1 MIRAYD
7 KCYLGIARTSLGRA
21 FDYAVHCEGKDLA
34 GFCRLFVDTGTAR
47 RFERGD
53 AGTIAGQ
60 SGVELAR
67 KVLSHTPG
75 YAPKDV
81 RNTMGRSPEYW
92 TGWALAHYQWAKAL
106 SFSTIF
112 EKVPIEAILE
122 MYPAYHEM
130 DTSRFLERMDELM
143 LENEP
148 TSRLKKHRT
157 AAGLSQ
163 SQLAALSG
171 VPVRSIQQYEQGQK
185 NIGRASFETVL
196 QLAQAVGAPD
206 PRELLDVQ
214 PS

>member
-7 KCYLGIARTSLGRA
+7 KCYLGIAQTSLGRA
-21 FDYAVHCEGKDLA
+21 FDYAAYCEGEDLA
-34 GFCRLFVDTGTAR
+34 EFCQLFVDTGTAK

-67 KVLSHTPG
+67 EVLSQTPS
-75 YAPKDV
+75 YTPKVV
-81 RNTMGRSPEYW
+81 RNSTGRSPEYW
-92 TGWALAHYQWAKAL
+92 AGWALAHYQWAKAL

-112 EKVPIEAILE
+112 EKVPIATVLE

-130 DTSRFLERMDELM
+130 DIRRFVERMDELM
-143 LENEP
+143 VADEP
-148 TSRLKKHRT
+148 TSRLKKHRL

-171 VPVRSIQQYEQGQK
+171 VPIRSIQQYEQGK
-185 NIGRASFETVL
+185 KSIERASFETVL
-196 QLAQAVGAPD
+196 QLAQAVGVPD
-206 PRELLDVQ
+206 PRELLDL
-214 PS
+214 